1 MGSLFDKF
9 HGETERNLRT
19 ALASAEALAPCVLW
33 IDEIEKALA
42 QGSSDSDGGLGR
54 RVLGT
59 LLTWMAEHRSR
70 VFMAAT
76 ANDIRALPP
85 ELMRKGRF
93 DEIFFVDLPDA
104 ATRSEILSIHLTR
117 RQHAPASFDLQQLA
131 SLCEGFTGAEIE
143 QAILSASYESHAA
156 KQPLATIHI
165 ASEIA
170 RTRPLSVVM
179 AESMNELRAWAQA
192 RAVLA

>member
-1 MGSLFDKF
+1 MF
-9 HGETERNLRT
+9 T
-19 ALASAEALAPCVLW
+19 AHEYCKIEGNVATVGITDFAHAALG
-33 IDEIEKALA
+33 D
-42 QGSSDSDGGLGR
+42 
-54 RVLGT
+54 
-59 LLTWMAEHRSR
+59 
-70 VFMAAT
+70 
-76 ANDIRALPP
+76 
-85 ELMRKGRF
+85 
-93 DEIFFVDLPDA
+93 IFFVDLPDA